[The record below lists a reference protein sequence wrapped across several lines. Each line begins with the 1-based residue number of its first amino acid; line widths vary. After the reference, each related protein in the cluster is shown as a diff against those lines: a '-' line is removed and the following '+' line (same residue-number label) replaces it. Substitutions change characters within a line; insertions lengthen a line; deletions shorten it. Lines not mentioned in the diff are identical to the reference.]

1 MKLGIDKTR
10 LSSNVLMIALVMMNI
25 FFGIQYTQ
33 NIRNEDKMIEEQAAR
48 TEQRIQVAKFLR
60 LFIEKVLSTN
70 GTVSFED
77 RVQLENDV
85 RKLGD
90 EQIVKQW
97 QAFVA
102 SKDGEQAQ
110 QRAITLMS
118 LLSNKMVN

>member
-33 NIRNEDKMIEEQAAR
+33 NIKNEDKMIEEQAAR

-97 QAFVA
+97 QSFVA

>member
-97 QAFVA
+97 QSFVA

>member
-10 LSSNVLMIALVMMNI
+10 LSSNILMIALVMMNI

-33 NIRNEDKMIEEQAAR
+33 NIRNEDKLIEEQAAR
-48 TEQRIQVAKFLR
+48 TEQRIQVAKFMR

-85 RKLGD
+85 RKLGN

>member
-1 MKLGIDKTR
+1 MKLGIDRTR
-10 LSSNVLMIALVMMNI
+10 LSSNVLMISLVMMNI

-33 NIRNEDKMIEEQAAR
+33 NIRNEDKMIEEQAQR
-48 TEQRIQVAKFLR
+48 TEQRIQVAKFMR

-70 GTVSFED
+70 GTVTFED

-97 QAFVA
+97 QSFVA

>member
-1 MKLGIDKTR
+1 MKSGIDRAR
-10 LSSNVLMIALVMMNI
+10 LSSNVLMITLVIMNI

-33 NIRNEDKMIEEQAAR
+33 NIRNENRFIEEQAQR
-48 TEQRIQVAKFLR
+48 TEQRIQVAKFMR

-70 GTVSFED
+70 GIVTFED

-90 EQIVKQW
+90 DQIVQQW
-97 QAFVA
+97 QSFVG

-110 QRAITLMS
+110 QRTILLMS

>member
-1 MKLGIDKTR
+1 MKLGIDRTR
-10 LSSNVLMIALVMMNI
+10 LSTNVLTIILLVMNI

-33 NIRNEDKMIEEQAAR
+33 NLKTEDRFIEEQATR
-48 TEQRIQVAKFLR
+48 TEQRIQVAKFMR

-97 QAFVA
+97 QAFV
-102 SKDGEQAQ
+102 SSQDGEQAQ
-110 QRAITLMS
+110 QRAILLMS

>member
-1 MKLGIDKTR
+1 MKLGIDRTR

-33 NIRNEDKMIEEQAAR
+33 NIRNEDKMIEEQAQR
-48 TEQRIQVAKFLR
+48 TEQRIQVAKFMR

-70 GTVSFED
+70 GTVTFED

-97 QAFVA
+97 QSFVG

-110 QRAITLMS
+110 QRAILLMS

>member
-1 MKLGIDKTR
+1 MKLGIDRTR
-10 LSSNVLMIALVMMNI
+10 LSSNVLMISLVMMNI

-33 NIRNEDKMIEEQAAR
+33 NIRNEDKMIEEQAQR
-48 TEQRIQVAKFLR
+48 TEQRIQVAKFMR

-70 GTVSFED
+70 GTVTFED

-97 QAFVA
+97 QSFVG

-110 QRAITLMS
+110 QRAILLMS

>member
-33 NIRNEDKMIEEQAAR
+33 NIRNEDKLIEEQAAR
-48 TEQRIQVAKFLR
+48 TEQRIQVAKFMR

-97 QAFVA
+97 QAFVG

-110 QRAITLMS
+110 QRAILLMS

>member
-1 MKLGIDKTR
+1 MKSGIDKTR
-10 LSSNVLMIALVMMNI
+10 MSTNILMLVLVVINI

-33 NIRNEDKMIEEQAAR
+33 NIGFEDKIIEEQAQK
-48 TEQRIQVAKFLR
+48 TEARIQVAKFLR
-60 LFIEKVLSTN
+60 LFVEKVLSTN

-90 EQIVKQW
+90 DQIVKQW
-97 QAFVA
+97 QSFVS
-102 SKDGEQAQ
+102 SKDGEEAQ
-110 QRAITLMS
+110 QRAILLMS

>member
-77 RVQLENDV
+77 QLENDV

>member
-1 MKLGIDKTR
+1 MKLGIDRTR
-10 LSSNVLMIALVMMNI
+10 LSTNVLTIILLAMNI

-33 NIRNEDKMIEEQAAR
+33 NLKTEDKFIEEQAAK
-48 TEQRIQVAKFLR
+48 TEQRIQVAKFMR

-90 EQIVKQW
+90 DQIVKQW
-97 QAFVA
+97 QSFV
-102 SKDGEQAQ
+102 SSQDGEQAQ
-110 QRAITLMS
+110 KRAILLMS

>member
-48 TEQRIQVAKFLR
+48 TEERIQVAKFLR

-97 QAFVA
+97 QSFVA

>member
-10 LSSNVLMIALVMMNI
+10 LSSNILMIALVMMNI

-33 NIRNEDKMIEEQAAR
+33 NIRNEDKLIEEQAAR
-48 TEQRIQVAKFLR
+48 TEQRIQVAKFMR